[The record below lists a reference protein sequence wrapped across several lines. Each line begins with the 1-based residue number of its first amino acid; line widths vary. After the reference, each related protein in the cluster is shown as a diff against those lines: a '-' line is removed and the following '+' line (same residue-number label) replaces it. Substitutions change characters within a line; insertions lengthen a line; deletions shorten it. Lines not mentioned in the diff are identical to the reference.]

1 MSGVQLL
8 IWEKTVEIENNLE
21 ERMLGRMTMTTVFE
35 LITILS
41 LFVLTVALW
50 FSGEIRRKPLDVEDE
65 SMTMWTMRARRIGPA
80 KWRLRSLFARE
91 STEKIRLTE
100 GTLTVGNR
108 LKDECYIDDTGER
121 VKLFLNVQRQ
131 KILVNV
137 LKGRVY
143 VGGECYEVDE
153 DVDGRIEMRSGMK
166 IELDDVELE
175 FIRGG

>member
-1 MSGVQLL
+1 
-8 IWEKTVEIENNLE
+8 
-21 ERMLGRMTMTTVFE
+21 MTTVFE
-35 LITILS
+35 LITVLS
-41 LFVLTVALW
+41 LFVLTVALY
-50 FSGEIRRKPLDVEDE
+50 FSGDMHRPLDVEDE
-65 SMTMWTMRARRIGPA
+65 SMIKWTIRARRIGPA

-100 GTLTVGNR
+100 GALIVGNR

-143 VGGECYEVDE
+143 VGGECYEADE
-153 DVDGRIEMRSGMK
+153 DVDGRIEVRSGMK
-166 IELDDVELE
+166 IEINDVELQ